1 MTERWLCARLNWGQR
16 RACATAAFAGI
27 AARALIE
34 RSLGSFSISH
44 LLGNEPPRSSTSVT
58 DTRINR
64 ARELLRGVRS
74 SISYSVCPSPT
85 RSLPTPGTHEP
96 WIDAPLGHSA
106 SEHPTLTHIV
116 ILVSFFTRRSQAPR
130 ASERLRP
137 AARRSSAS
145 LSRRNRSWF
154 FPLRGRPP
162 RKQTLALGS
171 RLPLAPFGWCA
182 LRDSGHQKEKF
193 RCMTIR

>member
-1 MTERWLCARLNWGQR
+1 M
-16 RACATAAFAGI
+16 I

-34 RSLGSFSISH
+34 RSLRSFSISN
-44 LLGNEPPRSSTSVT
+44 LLGNKPPRSSTSVT

-64 ARELLRGVRS
+64 ARAS
-74 SISYSVCPSPT
+74 SWSAVTHSHPVCPSPT
-85 RSLPTPGTHEP
+85 KYPPLLGSREP
-96 WIDAPLGHSA
+96 WIDALLGHSA
-106 SEHPTLTHIV
+106 SQRPTLTHIV
-116 ILVSFFTRRSQAPR
+116 MLVSFFTRRSQAPR

-154 FPLRGRPP
+154 FPLRGHPP

-193 RCMTIR
+193 RCMTIQ